1 MYNNPYAMTYNSQ
14 ATIDRINAQMAEL
27 ESMKQQLSQRQT
39 QTQTPTNLTQNFQ
52 IAPTNREVIR
62 YAGSIDEVQRDMVIG
77 DTPYFSKD
85 MSVVWIKNTK
95 GEIKTYEL
103 DEIIPMDDKD
113 LQIQYLQ
120 SEIEDLKGKIGNEQ
134 SVTNDDRKLNETS
147 ATKDDGATRATT
159 KTSKS
164 SSVSRVSRSKKE

>member
-39 QTQTPTNLTQNFQ
+39 QTQMPANLTQNFQ

-95 GEIKTYEL
+95 GDIKTYEL

-120 SEIEDLKGKIGNEQ
+120 SEIEDLKGKIENDAN
-134 SVTNDDRKLNETS
+134 VTNVITEQDTTS
-147 ATKDDGATRATT
+147 SSTNDKTT
-159 KTSKS
+159 GTTSKKVES
-164 SSVSRVSRSKKE
+164 SRVSKNTRSKKE

>member
-120 SEIEDLKGKIGNEQ
+120 SEIEDLKGKINNEQ
-134 SVTNDDRKLNETS
+134 SITNDDGKLNEAS